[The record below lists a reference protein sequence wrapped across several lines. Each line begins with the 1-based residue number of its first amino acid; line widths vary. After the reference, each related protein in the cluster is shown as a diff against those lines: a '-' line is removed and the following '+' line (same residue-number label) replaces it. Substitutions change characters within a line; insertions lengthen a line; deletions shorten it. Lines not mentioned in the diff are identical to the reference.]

1 MIIDNIYLIIHY
13 LSTKIAIFHTFV
25 ACTSLRNQNRALI
38 SPLSPLGRSGAIG
51 FNSQSPVR
59 YLDRE
64 SKSAFNDIKLRE
76 IAVKLVL
83 ETKDIVKHFG
93 KVYANQKVSIKL
105 YEREIL
111 GLLGENGAGKS
122 TLMNVLYGLYH
133 PNSGQIYL
141 HGKEVRF
148 HSPKD
153 AIRQG
158 LGMVHQHFM
167 LVETLTV
174 TENIILGSEP
184 AAGGII
190 KQHEAHKQI
199 ANLSRSYGL
208 RVDPDAKIEN
218 LSVGE
223 QQRVEILKALYRQAQ
238 ILILDEPTAVLTP
251 QEVEEFFKVI
261 HQLRSQGIS
270 VIIIT
275 HKLEEVKRI
284 TDRVYVM
291 RGGKVVGEE
300 KTAQVTKE
308 HLANLMVGREIVLM
322 VHRQAK
328 GQVSSS
334 ASPTFCIEELQVRD
348 DRNLPAIRG
357 VSIDIYPGEI
367 VGIAG
372 VDGNGQRELAETI
385 IGLRSPQ
392 KGRLRYND
400 HDISTL
406 SIRKR
411 IQKKMGRVP
420 ADRQGTGL
428 VLPMLVQENMVI
440 GIHNHP
446 PYSNFWRLNYESFQ
460 KNATEL
466 VGAFDIRPPD
476 PAIRAAHLS
485 GGNQQKVILARE
497 FSRQPQFLL
506 ISQPTRGL
514 DVGAIEYIHERILQM
529 SEQQVAILLISL
541 ELEEI
546 LALSDRILVLRKGE
560 IIKEFNSKEATAQ
573 KIGSYMTGGQE

>member
-1 MIIDNIYLIIHY
+1 M
-13 LSTKIAIFHTFV
+13 KV
-25 ACTSLRNQNRALI
+25 
-38 SPLSPLGRSGAIG
+38 
-51 FNSQSPVR
+51 
-59 YLDRE
+59 
-64 SKSAFNDIKLRE
+64 
-76 IAVKLVL
+76 VL
-83 ETKDIVKHFG
+83 ETKDIVKRFG
-93 KVYANQKVSIKL
+93 KVQANQQVSIKL

-133 PNSGQIYL
+133 PNAGQIYL
-141 HGKEVRF
+141 HGKEVFF

-184 AAGGII
+184 ATAGVI
-190 KQHEAHKQI
+190 KYQEARAQI
-199 ANLSRSYGL
+199 ANLSQSYGL
-208 RVDPDAKIEN
+208 LVDPDARIEN

-251 QEVEEFFKVI
+251 QEVEGFFKII

-284 TDRVYVM
+284 TDRAYIM
-291 RGGKVVGEE
+291 RSGKVVGEE
-300 KTAQVTKE
+300 KTDKVTKE

-328 GQVSSS
+328 KRTATS
-334 ASPTFCIEELQVRD
+334 ASPIFCIEELQVRD

-357 VSIDIYPGEI
+357 ISIDIYPGEI

-392 KGRLRYND
+392 QGRLRYND
-400 HDISTL
+400 RDISTL
-406 SIRKR
+406 SIRNR
-411 IQKKMGRVP
+411 IQQKMGRVP

-428 VLPMLVQENMVI
+428 VLPMLVQENIAI
-440 GIHNHP
+440 GMHNRP
-446 PYSNFWRLNYESFQ
+446 PYSNFLRLNHENFQ
-460 KNATEL
+460 KKAVEL
-466 VGAFDIRPPD
+466 VGAFDIRPPN
-476 PAIRAAHLS
+476 PTLRTAHLS

-497 FSRQPQFLL
+497 LSREPQFLL
-506 ISQPTRGL
+506 VSQPTRGL

-529 SEQQVAILLISL
+529 SERQIGILLISL

-560 IIKEFNSKEATAQ
+560 IIKEFSSQEATSQ
-573 KIGSYMTGGQE
+573 KIGAYMTGGQDD